1 MPAHN
6 HIPVAIRPTSH
17 LEKFSNKILTMAES
31 AFSHKLIIRGNAK
44 SSAFVRSLKKA
55 GLSLPAKP
63 HLAVG
68 ASPRTLF
75 QLGFDEWLVRFDEED
90 DFQTAFEKLTSGLK
104 YQHIALV
111 EVSDYYAVLRLE
123 SNILPILLQKNS
135 SFNFSAENFNKGDAI
150 STRFAHCT
158 THIHGVEKNIFDLQT
173 RWTHIPFVWDVLAN
187 SAKNAEFN
195 PIT

>member
-17 LEKFSNKILTMAES
+17 LEKFSNKILTMAEA

-44 SSAFVRSLKKA
+44 SPAFVRVLKKV

-63 HLAVG
+63 HLAVVN
-68 ASPRTLF
+68 SKTTLF
-75 QLGFDEWLVRFDEED
+75 QLGFDEWLVRFDEEK
-90 DFQTAFEKLTSGLK
+90 DFQTVFEKLPSTLK
-104 YQHIALV
+104 YQHTALI
-111 EVSDYYAVLRLE
+111 EVSDYYAVLRLKSE
-123 SNILPILLQKNS
+123 ILPILLQKNS
-135 SFNFSAENFNKGDAI
+135 SFNFSGENFRKGDAI

-158 THIHGVEKNIFDLQT
+158 VHIHNVETNIFDLQT
-173 RWTHIPFVWDVLAN
+173 RWTHIPFVWEVLAN
-187 SAKNAEFN
+187 SAQNAEFN